1 MAAATRQRTPRAWR
15 WTALVHALV
24 FAFVLA
30 VVGPFPAEAA
40 PHAHPAAETILSLTP
55 AQPAAA
61 GEGDACLIC
70 HHHCSCHQAA
80 CLDAPVAPL
89 PPAPARVTYRPI
101 TQQVV
106 TISTDS
112 LLRPPR
118 A

>member
-30 VVGPFPAEAA
+30 VVGPVPAEAA
-40 PHAHPAAETILSLTP
+40 PHAHPAAEATLSLTP
-55 AQPAAA
+55 DQPAAA
-61 GEGDACLIC
+61 GDSDACLIC

-80 CLDAPVAPL
+80 CLDGPAALL
-89 PPAPARVTYRPI
+89 PPATARVTYRP
-101 TQQVV
+101 TVQQVV
-106 TISTDS
+106 SISTEG